1 MVSWHSIQRES
12 KLVGHFLP
20 SLPTHSENSVEHE
33 SLHLETSEAAA
44 DEADKV
50 AHTRDSKPHGN
61 ETIDNEELDK
71 WSKYVKEASMVD
83 AEEDF
88 GIFTGQTRDVS
99 GTEGGMQSPLQMM
112 AQEEQ
117 QRQQIATLAAIAS
130 RPKEHYISIAKNGEF
145 MIEDRTFFYTFF
157 YKQYDSL
164 LYVFRLFFAR

>member
-1 MVSWHSIQRES
+1 M
-12 KLVGHFLP
+12 
-20 SLPTHSENSVEHE
+20 EHE
-33 SLHLETSEAAA
+33 SLTLETSEAAA

-88 GIFTGQTRDVS
+88 A